1 MSTYR
6 EDFILHLQTLDQ
18 RDRGAM
24 AALRRSL
31 GFAPGTYPPAFP
43 SVERFAAKA
52 DDKPSLRQALYLT
65 AGLFAL
71 HPLQASGHSL
81 AAVLAR
87 VMTQRGSL
95 SIEKRFIALLAAE
108 PEELPDHLRQAIS
121 LLAADRVGVDY
132 AELLGDLSVWLQ
144 PRAFEERDRLRQR
157 WARTFYRAA
166 VADDSPGAAA
176 QHQH

>member
-31 GFAPGTYPPAFP
+31 GFAPGTYPPSFP
-43 SVERFAAKA
+43 SVERFAAYA

-65 AGLFAL
+65 AGLFAF
-71 HPLQASGHSL
+71 HPVHASGHGL

-87 VMTQRGSL
+87 VMALRGSP

-108 PEELPDHLRQAIS
+108 PDELPVHLRQAIS
-121 LLAADRVGVDY
+121 LLAADRAGLDY
-132 AELLGDLSVWLQ
+132 AELLGDLAVWFQ

-157 WARTFYRAA
+157 WARAFYRTA
-166 VADDSPGAAA
+166 VADEASGAAS
-176 QHQH
+176 QPQN